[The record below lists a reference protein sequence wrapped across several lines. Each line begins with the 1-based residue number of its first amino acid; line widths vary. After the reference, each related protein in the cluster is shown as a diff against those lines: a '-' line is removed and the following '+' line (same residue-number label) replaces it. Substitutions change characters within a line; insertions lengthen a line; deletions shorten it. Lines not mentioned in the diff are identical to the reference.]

1 MCADKIQISI
11 CASTWGGTGK
21 DELPQ
26 GLEGEMAMFI
36 VTRSQNKCS
45 YLVAQMFTV
54 RCQQQIIT
62 KKEIHN
68 KKTMKSQQKKHDRQK
83 VSIKKNGELLRSG

>member
-11 CASTWGGTGK
+11 SASTAGGIKK

-26 GLEGEMAMFI
+26 GLGRRVLEMAMFI

-62 KKEIHN
+62 
-68 KKTMKSQQKKHDRQK
+68 QKKK
-83 VSIKKNGELLRSG
+83 LKYITRSR